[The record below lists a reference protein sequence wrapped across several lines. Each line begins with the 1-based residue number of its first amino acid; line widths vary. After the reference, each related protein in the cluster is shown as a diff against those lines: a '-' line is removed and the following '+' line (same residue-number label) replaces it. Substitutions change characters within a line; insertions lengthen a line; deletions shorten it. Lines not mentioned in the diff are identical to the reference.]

1 MLATHKMVK
10 NTVWFSLV
18 VQIITGI
25 VSLHGLFIDLPKK
38 DAILTDILGLE
49 TIVQFIEAVFYIW
62 MAYAVVNV
70 NVMAS
75 RRYIDWVITTPTMLL
90 STIMFMKYQE
100 LREQNNL
107 EKQPINTVEFLKNNR
122 NLIIQMISY
131 NMGMLIFGYLGE
143 INILSKYLSIPIGF
157 AFFIKSFSII
167 YYNYA
172 NKSVLGSKLFVFLI
186 TVWAMY
192 GVAAMLSSNLKNVSY
207 NFLDIVAK
215 NFYGLY
221 IYYEILKVSFFI

>member
-1 MLATHKMVK
+1 MLATHTMVK

-25 VSLHGLFIDLPKK
+25 VSLHGLFINLPKK

-107 EKQPINTVEFLKNNR
+107 EKQPINTVEFLKNNQ

-172 NKSVLGSKLFVFLI
+172 SKSVLGSKLFAFLI

-207 NFLDIVAK
+207 NFLDIIAK